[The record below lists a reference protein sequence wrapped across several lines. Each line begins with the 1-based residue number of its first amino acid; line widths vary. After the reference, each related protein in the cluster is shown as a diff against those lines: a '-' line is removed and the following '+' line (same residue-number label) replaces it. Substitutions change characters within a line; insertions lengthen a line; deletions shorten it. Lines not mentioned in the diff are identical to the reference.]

1 MTPTPDELTPRQR
14 FLADATK
21 RARLYTL
28 LRDPVMEE
36 AMGIAEDEMRP
47 RTNTV
52 ADTNQFLTVAKFH
65 QSAGV
70 SAFVKDLKDLTKEQR
85 EAVKPTVKKMAKS
98 LEDLPP
104 TAQ

>member
-21 RARLYTL
+21 RAHLYTL
-28 LRDPVMEE
+28 LRDPVLEE
-36 AMGIAEDEMRP
+36 AMDLAEDEMRP

-52 ADTNQFLTVAKFH
+52 ADSNQAIAIAKFH

-70 SAFVKDLKDLTKEQR
+70 SAYRADLKELTKEKR
-85 EAVKPTVKKMAKS
+85 EVVKPSVQKMART
-98 LEDLPP
+98 LDDLPP
-104 TAQ
+104 SAR